1 LRQQVCVVK
10 QFRNIGLYFWLD
22 RYKFKANKAAIRA
35 ESQFGKGELLE
46 HVCKAPASLE
56 AFDKEKLIEFVNP
69 I

>member
-1 LRQQVCVVK
+1 LAKQLR
-10 QFRNIGLYFWLD
+10 NTGLYFWLN
-22 RYKFKANKAAIRA
+22 RYKFKADKAAIRA

-46 HVCKAPASLE
+46 HVCKASASLE